1 MSLTSERLR
10 LRELRDDDLRDLVAW
25 WQDPDVL
32 VTQTSGVMHP
42 RPAADVAERFRGWS
56 RNEGVDAG
64 LVVTDREQGTVLGHT
79 ALFGADAHNR
89 TATFAIIIGP
99 PHQGQGYG
107 TETTRLMLRYGFTE
121 LGLHRVQLTVIGSNE
136 RGIATYLK
144 AGFVEEGRARE
155 AVFRGGAWH
164 DLVHMG
170 VLSREWSAAATHLP
184 PGRLVA

>member
-1 MSLTSERLR
+1 MTSERLR

-25 WQDPDVL
+25 WQDPEVL
-32 VTQTSGVMHP
+32 VTQTSAVMHP
-42 RPAADVAERFRGWS
+42 RPAAEVAELYRGWS
-56 RNEGVDAG
+56 RNQGTDAG

-79 ALFGADAHNR
+79 ALYGADAHNR
-89 TATFAIIIGP
+89 TATFAIMIGP
-99 PHQGQGYG
+99 PHQGQGHG
-107 TETTRLMLRYGFTE
+107 TEATRLMLRYGFTE

-136 RGIATYLK
+136 RGIATYLR

-170 VLSREWSAAATHLP
+170 VLSREWSAAASHLR
-184 PGRLVA
+184 PGRPAAR